1 MSAELIAKMRGR
13 IEQCRRLAKMIN
25 DPRASQVLQQMAEDG
40 EADIR
45 KLQAEEAA
53 RPIEEVRIPPPPQG

>member
-25 DPRASQVLQQMAEDG
+25 DPQASQVLLQMAEEG
-40 EADIR
+40 EADLR
-45 KLQAEEAA
+45 KFQAEEAA
-53 RPIEEVRIPPPPQG
+53 RPIEEARIPPPQRG